1 METII
6 HYMQT
11 GLDQAQTSPGWIA
24 QTEGRLEPL
33 PGHIQ
38 VPQQATAPSESWP
51 QFPQTNLKRRRLC
64 AGRGEGRNKDTE
76 ALQGWI
82 PKEFARKLQN
92 TFWARNFPHS
102 FSTPSNHWHWITEQE
117 GASEVTEFNL
127 HILNTRKKS
136 PEMLNDFFK
145 VMAWSRLPELL
156 TVHYSLQLD
165 WTSKRHS
172 LVNTELWWNPA
183 EKNNNVIKY
192 SKEHSTGWLCPSS
205 QPGEMWLVLSFPKK
219 VHIPFFSKQ

>member
-24 QTEGRLEPL
+24 QTEGRLEPM

-76 ALQGWI
+76 ALQG
-82 PKEFARKLQN
+82 
-92 TFWARNFPHS
+92 
-102 FSTPSNHWHWITEQE
+102 
-117 GASEVTEFNL
+117 
-127 HILNTRKKS
+127 
-136 PEMLNDFFK
+136 
-145 VMAWSRLPELL
+145 
-156 TVHYSLQLD
+156 
-165 WTSKRHS
+165 
-172 LVNTELWWNPA
+172 
-183 EKNNNVIKY
+183 
-192 SKEHSTGWLCPSS
+192 
-205 QPGEMWLVLSFPKK
+205 
-219 VHIPFFSKQ
+219 